1 MSADQSNEST
11 GESSANAG
19 SGAEFNLPGLGQLR
33 EAIANFAAKELPG
46 KATLRQDGLA
56 GLNSAIVSLPDG
68 MANGVLA
75 GVSPIYGL
83 YACMVGPI
91 AGGLLSSSRLMII
104 TTTSASALVAGQAL
118 GGLSGSERKTAL
130 FAMVILVGIIQ
141 IIAGLLGAGRLT
153 RFVSFSVMTGFL
165 AGVAVSLI
173 LSQLPTIAGVDV
185 SGNNKVGETL
195 DLASKL
201 QQVHLSSLA
210 LAAVTLVLAV
220 VLPRTRVGNFG
231 TLIAMA
237 LPSVAAAV
245 LNLDSVRLVKDV
257 GEIPRGLPS
266 PSVPAFFDMPLD
278 RALSVSTGA
287 MALAAI
293 ILVQGAG
300 VSQSAPNADG
310 TRSSSSRDFM
320 AQGAA
325 NAVSG
330 LFRGLPVG
338 GSVSSTAL
346 SVIAG
351 ARSRWATVLSGI
363 WVALIVI
370 FFAGAI
376 SNIVMPAL
384 GGLLIVAGVH
394 SIHPADVRTVWR
406 TGWPA
411 RLASVTTFL
420 ATLLTSIQI
429 AVGLGMVLSALL
441 YVIKSSS
448 DISIVGLVRRAD
460 GRIEEQEP
468 PSTLPSDQIVVLD
481 VYGSLFFA
489 GARTLERRLPRPDN
503 AHHPVVIL
511 RLRGHTEVGAT
522 LIEVLSS
529 YADKLADAGGRL
541 YLTGLGNRAYQVIKG
556 SNKIDLNG
564 PVRAFEVTPI
574 LGQSTQEAFEQA
586 NAWLI
591 EAGNHTG
598 AQ

>member
-19 SGAEFNLPGLGQLR
+19 SSAEFNLPGLGQLR

-46 KATLRQDGLA
+46 KATLRQDGSA

-153 RFVSFSVMTGFL
+153 RFVSFPVMTGFL

-201 QQVHLSSLA
+201 RQVHLSSLGA
-210 LAAVTLVLAV
+210 GGRDPGAGRGS
-220 VLPRTRVGNFG
+220 PRTRVGNFG

-237 LPSVAAAV
+237 LPLVAAAV
-245 LNLDSVRLVKDV
+245 SNLDSVRLVKDV

-300 VSQSAPNADG
+300 VSQSAPNPDG

-394 SIHPADVRTVWR
+394 SIHPADVRAVWR

-420 ATLLTSIQI
+420 AMLLTSIQI

-511 RLRGHTEVGAT
+511 RLRGHTEVDAT
-522 LIEVLSS
+522 TFRSRCCPPMPTSSPTQADGLS
-529 YADKLADAGGRL
+529 DGTR
-541 YLTGLGNRAYQVIKG
+541 
-556 SNKIDLNG
+556 
-564 PVRAFEVTPI
+564 
-574 LGQSTQEAFEQA
+574 QSRVPGHQRFEQDRSQR
-586 NAWLI
+586 
-591 EAGNHTG
+591 AG
-598 AQ
+598 ASL

>member
-1 MSADQSNEST
+1 M
-11 GESSANAG
+11 SANAG
-19 SGAEFNLPGLGQLR
+19 SSAKFNLPGLGQLR
-33 EAIANFAAKELPG
+33 VAIANFAAKELPG

-56 GLNSAIVSLPDG
+56 GANSAIVSLPDG

-104 TTTSASALVAGQAL
+104 ATTSASALVAGQAL

-141 IIAGLLGAGRLT
+141 IIAGLLGAGRDQV
-153 RFVSFSVMTGFL
+153 RVVFGDTGFL

-300 VSQSAPNADG
+300 VSQSAPNPDG
-310 TRSSSSRDFM
+310 THSSSSRDFM
-320 AQGAA
+320 AQGARTQCPA
-325 NAVSG
+325 PFAACPLAARSA
-330 LFRGLPVG
+330 RPR
-338 GSVSSTAL
+338 SAL
-346 SVIAG
+346 SQGPAPG
-351 ARSRWATVLSGI
+351 GRRFCRGSG
-363 WVALIVI
+363 W
-370 FFAGAI
+370 
-376 SNIVMPAL
+376 
-384 GGLLIVAGVH
+384 H
-394 SIHPADVRTVWR
+394 
-406 TGWPA
+406 
-411 RLASVTTFL
+411 
-420 ATLLTSIQI
+420 
-429 AVGLGMVLSALL
+429 
-441 YVIKSSS
+441 SSS
-448 DISIVGLVRRAD
+448 
-460 GRIEEQEP
+460 
-468 PSTLPSDQIVVLD
+468 
-481 VYGSLFFA
+481 
-489 GARTLERRLPRPDN
+489 
-503 AHHPVVIL
+503 
-511 RLRGHTEVGAT
+511 
-522 LIEVLSS
+522 SS
-529 YADKLADAGGRL
+529 
-541 YLTGLGNRAYQVIKG
+541 
-556 SNKIDLNG
+556 S
-564 PVRAFEVTPI
+564 PVRYPT
-574 LGQSTQEAFEQA
+574 S
-586 NAWLI
+586 
-591 EAGNHTG
+591 
-598 AQ
+598 

>member
-11 GESSANAG
+11 GEASANAD
-19 SGAEFNLPGLGQLR
+19 SGAEFNLPGLRQLR
-33 EAIANFAAKELPG
+33 EAIANYAAKELPG
-46 KATLRQDGLA
+46 KATLRQDGTA

-68 MANGVLA
+68 MANSVLA

-83 YACMVGPI
+83 YACIMGPI
-91 AGGLLSSSRLMII
+91 TGGLLTSSRLMVIS
-104 TTTSASALVAGQAL
+104 TTSASALAAGQAL
-118 GGLSGSERKTAL
+118 GGVSGSERASAL
-130 FAMVILVGIIQ
+130 FIMVILIGILQ
-141 IIAGLLGAGRLT
+141 FAGGLLGAGRLT
-153 RFVSFSVMTGFL
+153 RFVSYSVMTGFL
-165 AGVAVSLI
+165 AGVAVVLI
-173 LSQLPTIAGVDV
+173 LSQLPTVAGVEV
-185 SGNNKVGETL
+185 SGNNKASETL
-195 DLASKL
+195 NLMGKL
-201 QQVHLSSLA
+201 GQVDTHSLA
-210 LAAVTLVLAV
+210 LAIVALVLAV
-220 VLPRTRVGNFG
+220 LLPRTRIGKVG
-231 TLIAMA
+231 TLIAIA
-237 LPSVAAAV
+237 IPSVVAAV
-245 LNLDSVRLVKDV
+245 LNLNSVQLVKDV
-257 GEIPRGLPS
+257 GEIPRGLPT
-266 PSVPAFFDMPLD
+266 PAVPAFFDMSLD
-278 RALSVSTGA
+278 RSISVSTGA
-287 MALAAI
+287 LAVAAI

-300 VSQSAPNADG
+300 VSQSAPNPDG
-310 TRSSSSRDFM
+310 TRSSSSRDFI

-325 NAVSG
+325 NVVSG

-346 SVIAG
+346 SVVSG
-351 ARSRWATVLSGI
+351 ARTRWAAVMSGI
-363 WVALIVI
+363 WVALVVL
-370 FFAGAI
+370 FFVGAI

-384 GGLLIVAGVH
+384 GALLIVAGVN
-394 SIHPADVRTVWR
+394 SIHPADVRAVWR

-429 AVGLGMVLSALL
+429 AVGLGVVLSALL

-448 DISIVGLVRRAD
+448 DISIVELVRRED

-468 PSTLPSDQIVVLD
+468 PSTLSSDQIVVLD

-503 AHHPVVIL
+503 AHLPVVIL

-541 YLTGLGNRAYQVIKG
+541 YLTGLGNRAYQVIRD
-556 SNKIDLNG
+556 SNKIHLNG
-564 PVRAFEVTPI
+564 PVRAYEVTPV
-574 LGQSTQEAFEQA
+574 LGQSTQEAYEQA

-591 EAGNHTG
+591 EAGHRTG